1 MENARLRPIAA
12 HLRPLVGSSNV
23 CVASTSRSSQTPPD
37 VAVER
42 AKLLMGCYRRDDTA
56 DPDTYA
62 AAVSAILA
70 GYSPDVVQR
79 VTDPR
84 TGLASRLQWLPSVKE
99 VRDACEELARRAAS
113 AARIERQREE
123 TLAERRRFEEAKQRP
138 TMTELR
144 QRYGARWGLSQA
156 DDRSISEEE
165 ADRLRKERAQ
175 QVNHRILMDEYARAG
190 VEPIEAAPGILIS
203 PALVDL
209 IREW

>member
-1 MENARLRPIAA
+1 
-12 HLRPLVGSSNV
+12 
-23 CVASTSRSSQTPPD
+23 
-37 VAVER
+37 
-42 AKLLMGCYRRDDTA
+42 MGCYRRDDTA